1 MMTDLRGIG
10 PATASLFLSCYD
22 PVKVPFF
29 SDELYRYLHWEED
42 ARTKGWDRKIGY
54 TMKEYRALFEKL
66 QGLRGRL
73 EKESGKDVKA
83 VDVEKMAYALAK
95 GAQKAVH
102 SSVRASQGKR
112 NHEDDINKD
121 EALQPRSSKRRRTRA
136 ETKTS

>member
-29 SDELYRYLHWEED
+29 SDELYRYLHWED
-42 ARTKGWDRKIGY
+42 ARQKGWDRKIGY

-66 QGLRGRL
+66 QVLRVRL

-83 VDVEKMAYALAK
+83 VDIERMAYALAK
-95 GAQKAVH
+95 GAQKAAH
-102 SSVRASQGKR
+102 SSVGAKQKKR
-112 NHEDDINKD
+112 NHEEDVKD
-121 EALQPRSSKRRRTRA
+121 KETLQPPSSKRRRTRA
-136 ETKTS
+136 ETKK